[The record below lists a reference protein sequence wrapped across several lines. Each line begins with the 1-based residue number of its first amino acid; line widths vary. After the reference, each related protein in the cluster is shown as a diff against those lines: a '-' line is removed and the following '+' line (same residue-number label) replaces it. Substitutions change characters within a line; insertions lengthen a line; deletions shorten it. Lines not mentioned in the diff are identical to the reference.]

1 MRKAL
6 RIQIAIYAAMGF
18 PAAALPSSAKV
29 FLCSGHPEDG
39 ILSRENHAAE
49 NTNTPVPELLSCQCR
64 QKLASDRDGKP
75 YDRSQMCPCMS
86 NALRACSTAPDREMC
101 YGKALSYLENQT
113 LLAVKPVPFI
123 EFATRMNFAI
133 LAEIENATRADEP

>member
-1 MRKAL
+1 MW
-6 RIQIAIYAAMGF
+6 
-18 PAAALPSSAKV
+18 
-29 FLCSGHPEDG
+29 
-39 ILSRENHAAE
+39 
-49 NTNTPVPELLSCQCR
+49 
-64 QKLASDRDGKP
+64 
-75 YDRSQMCPCMS
+75 PCMS
-86 NALRACSTAPDREMC
+86 NALRACSAAPDREMC